1 MECLGNVGRDAA
13 ALSSLLLT
21 LDELPE
27 PGKLCDDSRF
37 MLFPPFC
44 PRSQLRVPEREGCAV
59 ICRVS
64 LVFTSSLESCQRQ
77 GENIFNQEP
86 FGNPYGKTVPEDWW
100 GGGEGR

>member
-1 MECLGNVGRDAA
+1 MLAGRLQLAP
-13 ALSSLLLT
+13 LLLT

-27 PGKLCDDSRF
+27 PGKLCDDSGL

-44 PRSQLRVPEREGCAV
+44 PKSQLSVLEREGCVA

-64 LVFTSSLESCQRQ
+64 LVFTSSLESGQRQ

-86 FGNPYGKTVPEDWW
+86 FGNPCGKTVPEDWW
-100 GGGEGR
+100 GWE